1 MEPTDDELLEAWRG
15 GDEAAAETL
24 MRRHFA
30 AIYRF
35 FRHKLPEEVE
45 EATQRTFLGCVESR
59 TRLQQSHSFRA
70 FLFSIARNLLFNHLR
85 SHAVESNLF
94 ETGDVGATPDLG
106 PTASRIVARH
116 EEQVL
121 LLRAMQALETD
132 TQLLLVLFYWEG
144 LKAVEISVVIGAPV
158 STVTT
163 RLSRARKALHDTI
176 LALPAVDA
184 HRSSLLHD
192 LDAWF
197 QSLPA
202 LDIDTPSLR
211 QRG

>member
-1 MEPTDDELLEAWRG
+1 MRSDGELVEAWGRG
-15 GDEAAAETL
+15 DQAAAQEL
-24 MRRHFA
+24 VERYYRSVF
-30 AIYRF
+30 RF
-35 FRHKLPEEVE
+35 FDLRVGHAAEDL
-45 EATQRTFLGCVESR
+45 TQRAFLGCVESR
-59 TRLQQSHSFRA
+59 TRLQHTHSFRA

-94 ETGDVGATPDLG
+94 ETGDVGASPDLG

-132 TQLLLVLFYWEG
+132 TQLLLVLFYWES

-163 RLSRARKALHDTI
+163 RLSRARKALRDTI

-202 LDIDTPSLR
+202 LDIDTPRLR
-211 QRG
+211 PRG

>member
-1 MEPTDDELLEAWRG
+1 MRSDGELVEAWGRG
-15 GDEAAAETL
+15 DRAAAEEL
-24 MRRHFA
+24 VERYYRSVF
-30 AIYRF
+30 RF
-35 FRHKLPEEVE
+35 FDLRVGHAAEDL
-45 EATQRTFLGCVESR
+45 TQRTFLGCVESR
-59 TRLQQSHSFRA
+59 ARLQQAHSFRA

-85 SHAVESNLF
+85 SRTVESNLF

-121 LLRAMQALETD
+121 LLRAMQALDVD
-132 TQLLLVLFYWEG
+132 TQLLLVLFYWEA

-158 STVTT
+158 STITT
-163 RLSRARKALHDTI
+163 RLSRARKALHDKI

-192 LDAWF
+192 IDAWF

-202 LDIDTPSLR
+202 LEIDAPRLGQGR
-211 QRG
+211 